1 VTTVERPRCMN
12 HADRDAV
19 GLIET
24 DTGRERHVCESCADR
39 FWALADAPT
48 CSATLRYL
56 RMMPTDAAPLAPAPW
71 LGFPIT

>member
-1 VTTVERPRCMN
+1 VTITERPRCMN

-24 DTGRERHVCESCADR
+24 DAGRERYVCESCADR

-48 CSATLRYL
+48 CAATLRYL
-56 RMMPTDAAPLAPAPW
+56 RGMAHDSAPATYWP
-71 LGFPIT
+71 GEHGAIT